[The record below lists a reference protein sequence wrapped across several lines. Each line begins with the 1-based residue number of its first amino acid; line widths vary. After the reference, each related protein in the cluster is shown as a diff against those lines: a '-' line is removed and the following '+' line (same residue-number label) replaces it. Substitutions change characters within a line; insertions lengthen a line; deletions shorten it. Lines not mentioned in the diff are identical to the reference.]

1 MFIVISWKLFIL
13 YGLLK
18 DVLGFTIVSPE
29 DYGIIGYYIKFA
41 KKNPM
46 RIKFIIEIDLIQK

>member
-46 RIKFIIEIDLIQK
+46 RIKFIIEIDG